1 MNPYDWQSHHPRV
14 EIPRPRL
21 AKVAAT
27 LAGGGGAVVLGGRG
41 MGKSVFLRQIGALLD
56 DARVV
61 VIPAP
66 PPQLDVDACLGQLA
80 DSLGVETAFNSRKI
94 VDAYFARDGVPERLI
109 LLFDEF
115 DRYAETGDRRSANPP
130 GRGFINDLEAT
141 RRDVPG
147 LGVLATG
154 SLGVYVVRDVLGS
167 SFLSRALHVG
177 LVPFERQEITR
188 LSQPFAERGEGLK
201 DEVVDAL
208 YLATG
213 GIPALT
219 TFGLQ
224 QLWSSPQPPVERDVA
239 DTFADFLEEHDE
251 YVRDLLRSI
260 SDPRLSAAPLRVL
273 ERIRE
278 DSGPLPRAVLE
289 ETLGPRD
296 GPLDLDLTDVLKL
309 LQASGLV
316 RFQGSVVKSNPIV
329 AQPIAGIVNLPSAS
343 LVPEPPLAELL
354 GRDLT
359 RLLAQLHRSSADF
372 FRSAEGGK
380 RLVPEA
386 VFAAYL
392 ALGFELLGWQTERE
406 AQNAAGRTDVK
417 LRRNGSGEVAVIEV
431 KIWGRND
438 FDDAQRQVESYWTAG
453 VEAGAVV
460 QITDAEIDDW
470 PAVYRRRCLAPAES
484 IETGSTSDSPVRA
497 RLAVTSR
504 TADGLKAHVEHFL
517 LRLPRRR

>member
-21 AKVAAT
+21 ARVAGILA
-27 LAGGGGAVVLGGRG
+27 AGGSSVVLGGRG
-41 MGKSVFLRQIGALLD
+41 MGKSVFLGQLEAVLD
-56 DARVV
+56 DDTRVI

-66 PPQLDVDACLGQLA
+66 PPRLDVDACLGQLA
-80 DSLGVETAFNSRKI
+80 DALAVEPAFSTRKI
-94 VDAYFARDGVPERLI
+94 VDAYLARDGVPERLV

-115 DRYAETGDRRSANPP
+115 DRYAETGSRSSANPP
-130 GRGFINDLEAT
+130 GRGFFNDLEAT
-141 RRDVPG
+141 RRDVRA

-167 SFLSRALHVG
+167 SFLSRALHVS
-177 LVPFERQEITR
+177 LRPFERAEVAR
-188 LSQPFAERGEGLK
+188 LADPFVERGEGLRE
-201 DEVVDAL
+201 EVIDAL

-219 TFGLQ
+219 TYGLQ
-224 QLWSSPQPPVERDVA
+224 QLWSFRRSPVERDVA
-239 DTFADFLEEHDE
+239 DLFADFLEEHDE

-260 SDPRLSAAPLRVL
+260 SDPSLSRAPLRVL
-273 ERIRE
+273 EMIRDHPE
-278 DSGPLPRAVLE
+278 PLARAELERAAGELEGPLALN
-289 ETLGPRD
+289 
-296 GPLDLDLTDVLKL
+296 LTDVLKL
-309 LQASGLV
+309 LQAAGLV

-329 AQPIAGIVNLPSAS
+329 AQPIAGIVNLPSSGCSSDPA
-343 LVPEPPLAELL
+343 LGELL
-354 GRDLT
+354 GRDLA
-359 RLLAQLHRSSADF
+359 RLLAELHRSSADF
-372 FRSAEGGK
+372 FRPAKGGK

-406 AQNAAGRTDVK
+406 AQNAAGRTDIK
-417 LRRNGSGEVAVIEV
+417 LRRNGSGGVAVIEV

-438 FDDAQRQVESYWTAG
+438 YDDAQRQVESYWSAG

-470 PAVYRRRCLAPAES
+470 PGTYRRQCLRQTE
-484 IETGSTSDSPVRA
+484 IEVLPPSDEPISA
-497 RLAVTSR
+497 RFAVTSQTTGGQ
-504 TADGLKAHVEHFL
+504 TARVEHFL